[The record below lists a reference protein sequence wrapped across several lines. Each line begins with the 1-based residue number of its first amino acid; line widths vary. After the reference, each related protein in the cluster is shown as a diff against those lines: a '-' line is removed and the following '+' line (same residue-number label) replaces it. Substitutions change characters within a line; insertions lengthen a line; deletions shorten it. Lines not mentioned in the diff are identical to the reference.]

1 MKRDYC
7 EISDDEWPEDNS
19 FNPSRVLKLNKPSS
33 PPPPIE
39 SFAYSKSN
47 NHDTSKPSNFVELVD
62 SSSEEIGV
70 RNVTE
75 NLEDDD
81 AEIVSTVNQ
90 TTTSRGR
97 RRFVVDD
104 EDEDEDEGLNSNEDE
119 QDIEVFEEIDAFEES
134 EEDDDVVGKALQKCG
149 KISTELKRELFGTAA
164 AKFDSYAQVEEA
176 SSLRIVTQVVCY

>member
-1 MKRDYC
+1 MKRDYY

-70 RNVTE
+70 GNVTE

-90 TTTSRGR
+90 KTTSRGR

-104 EDEDEDEGLNSNEDE
+104 EDEGLNSNIDE
-119 QDIEVFEEIDAFEES
+119 QDIVVFEEIEAFEES
-134 EEDDDVVGKALQKCG
+134 EEEDDVVGKALQKCG

-176 SSLRIVTQVVCY
+176 SSLRIVTQVV